1 MERSRSTRLLIPT
14 TDQYQS
20 MIDTP
25 WGRSFH
31 MDRGLP
37 SRTSLDAK
45 RYATPYVG
53 TDALALTSGSCVEVK
68 T

>member
-1 MERSRSTRLLIPT
+1 MEKSRGERLLIPI

-20 MIDTP
+20 TIDTP
-25 WGRSFH
+25 CGRSFH

-37 SRTSLDAK
+37 STTSLDAK
-45 RYATPYVG
+45 HYATPYVG
-53 TDALALTSGSCVEVK
+53 TDGLALTSGSCVEVK

>member
-1 MERSRSTRLLIPT
+1 MERSRSTRLLIPI

-25 WGRSFH
+25 CGRSFH
-31 MDRGLP
+31 MDRGLR
-37 SRTSLDAK
+37 SRASLDAK
-45 RYATPYVG
+45 HYATPYVG
-53 TDALALTSGSCVEVK
+53 TDGLALTSGSCVEVK

>member
-1 MERSRSTRLLIPT
+1 MLIPI

-25 WGRSFH
+25 CGGSFH

-45 RYATPYVG
+45 HCATPY
-53 TDALALTSGSCVEVK
+53 TDGLALTSGSCVEVK

>member
-1 MERSRSTRLLIPT
+1 MERSRSTRLLIPI

-25 WGRSFH
+25 CGRSFH

-37 SRTSLDAK
+37 SRTSLGAK
-45 RYATPYVG
+45 HYATPYVG
-53 TDALALTSGSCVEVK
+53 TDGLALTSGSCVEVK

>member
-1 MERSRSTRLLIPT
+1 MERSRSTRLLIPI

-25 WGRSFH
+25 CGRSFH

-37 SRTSLDAK
+37 SGTSSGAK
-45 RYATPYVG
+45 HYATPYVG
-53 TDALALTSGSCVEVK
+53 TDGLALTSGSCVEVK

>member
-1 MERSRSTRLLIPT
+1 MERSRSTRSLISI

-25 WGRSFH
+25 CGRSFR

-45 RYATPYVG
+45 HYATPYVG
-53 TDALALTSGSCVEVK
+53 TDGLALTSGSCVEVK